1 MQTMG
6 ETSQKHLEKEDT
18 QGFSLL
24 VYFLRMWLW
33 LIAVTQQPAE
43 KCHWSNNQGSENP
56 EFNNQNGCR
65 NTKGM
70 RVE

>member
-33 LIAVTQQPAE
+33 LTAVTQ
-43 KCHWSNNQGSENP
+43 KCHWSNIFQGSENP
-56 EFNNQNGCR
+56 EFKNQNGCR
-65 NTKGM
+65 NTKKGM